1 MEKKKKSVW
10 VSRFLIVVL
19 LLELWLA
26 GNFVLEVCS
35 PRFFTR
41 FCRYF
46 MLKSS
51 IAEALMAGNSSI
63 YGLGQ
68 ASIQ

>member
-1 MEKKKKSVW
+1 MTKKILCIGW
-10 VSRFLIVVL
+10 ADFLIIVFF
-19 LLELWLA
+19 LELWLA
-26 GNFVLEVCS
+26 GNFVLEVGS
-35 PRFFTR
+35 SRFFTR

-51 IAEALMAGNSSI
+51 IAEAHVAGNCSI